1 MSTISK
7 AELDGIKDIIAGLE
21 KTQMA
26 VGTLELQK
34 QDYLSRYNDLK
45 VSLQQRRDA
54 LKEKYGDINVNL
66 STGEYTEI
74 EKE

>member
-7 AELDGIKDIIAGLE
+7 AELDGIKDVIEGLE

-34 QDYLSRYNDLK
+34 QDYLSTYNDLK

>member
-34 QDYLSRYNDLK
+34 QDYLSTYNDLK